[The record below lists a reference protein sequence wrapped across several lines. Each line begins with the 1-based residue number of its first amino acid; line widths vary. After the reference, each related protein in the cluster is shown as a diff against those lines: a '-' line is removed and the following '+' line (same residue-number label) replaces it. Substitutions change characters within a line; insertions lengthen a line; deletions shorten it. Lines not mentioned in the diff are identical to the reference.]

1 MRWISFII
9 ILLIAAV
16 LEAGNLLNVFAIGG
30 WYVRPAILIT
40 LLVYYSFSCR
50 PRDAIICSFVIGF
63 AADLTGDAIGPHMI
77 CFGLLGLLLNQSNQI
92 LFAKRAIYK
101 AMIVF
106 AVYLIAET
114 FSHWLGLL
122 KGFDTKD
129 SYYSIMLFTAVYS
142 AVISPVIW
150 SILST
155 VSGGFTAM
163 KSQHERT
170 YR

>member
-1 MRWISFII
+1 MRWFSFVI
-9 ILLIAAV
+9 ILLIATF

-50 PRDAIICSFVIGF
+50 PHDAIICSFVIGF
-63 AADLTGDAIGPHMI
+63 AADLMGDAMGPHMI

-106 AVYLIAET
+106 AIYLIAET

-122 KGFDTKD
+122 KGFGTKD

-142 AVISPVIW
+142 AIISPVIW
-150 SILST
+150 SILSA

-163 KSQHERT
+163 KSHHDRT

>member
-1 MRWISFII
+1 
-9 ILLIAAV
+9 
-16 LEAGNLLNVFAIGG
+16 
-30 WYVRPAILIT
+30 
-40 LLVYYSFSCR
+40 
-50 PRDAIICSFVIGF
+50 
-63 AADLTGDAIGPHMI
+63 
-77 CFGLLGLLLNQSNQI
+77 
-92 LFAKRAIYK
+92 
-101 AMIVF
+101 MIVF

-150 SILST
+150 SILSA
-155 VSGGFTAM
+155 VSGGFTNM
-163 KSQHERT
+163 KSQYERT

>member
-9 ILLIAAV
+9 VLLIATV

-30 WYVRPAILIT
+30 WTIRPGILIT
-40 LLVYYSFSCR
+40 LLVYYSFSGR
-50 PRDAIICSFVIGF
+50 ARDAIICSFVIGF
-63 AADLTGDAIGPHMI
+63 AADLTGTIMGPHMI

-122 KGFDTKD
+122 KGLDTQG
-129 SYYSIMLFTAVYS
+129 SFYSILLFTAVYS
-142 AVISPVIW
+142 ALISPVIW
-150 SILST
+150 SILSA
-155 VSGGFTAM
+155 VSGGFAAM
-163 KSQHERT
+163 KSQSDRT